1 MKPLTL
7 NLALQ
12 GGGAHGAFTWGMLD
26 RLLQQD
32 DVRFDAISGTSAG
45 AMNAVLLAAG
55 WQQGGRDGARELL
68 SRFWHGLML
77 PGPLDP
83 AGLGQHWSLWW
94 RDMTKHL
101 SPYDLNPFD
110 INPLR
115 HLLEELID
123 FEQLRR
129 ASPCRLFIAATE
141 VDSGR
146 LRLFREQELTA
157 DHLLASA
164 CLPELY
170 QAVEIDGVAHWDG
183 GFVGNPVVY
192 PLVFDSAAADL
203 LLLLL
208 HPRRQSGAPTS
219 AQAIA
224 DRVAELGF
232 QTTFMR
238 EMHALAVMRR
248 RLRGRP
254 WLWGRTERRVRRLRL
269 HLVDPDERLSSL
281 HRSSKLDTRRSFL
294 LALYQRGAARMEEW
308 LATHG
313 RLLGRRGSCDL
324 ETEFLCTPTP
334 GPGP

>member
-1 MKPLTL
+1 MKPLKL
-7 NLALQ
+7 NMALQ

-26 RLLQQD
+26 RLLQYD
-32 DVRFDAISGTSAG
+32 GIGFEGISGTSAG

-55 WQQGGRDGARELL
+55 WQQGGAEGARELL

-83 AGLGQHWSLWW
+83 AGLGQHWSQWW
-94 RDMTKHL
+94 RDLTKHL

-115 HLLEELID
+115 NLLADLVD
-123 FEQLRR
+123 FERLR
-129 ASPCRLFIAATE
+129 AEPPCKLFIAATE

-146 LRLFREQELTA
+146 LRLFREHELTP

-170 QAVEIDGVAHWDG
+170 QAVEIDGVSYWDG
-183 GFVGNPVVY
+183 GFAGNPVVY
-192 PLVFDSAAADL
+192 PLVFDCAAPDL
-203 LLLLL
+203 MLLLL
-208 HPRRQSGAPTS
+208 HPHSQKGTPMS

-238 EMHALAVMRR
+238 EMHALAEMQR
-248 RLRGRP
+248 RLQHRP
-254 WLWGRTERRVRRLRL
+254 WLVGRTERRVRRMRL
-269 HLVDPDERLSSL
+269 HMLGPDERLSNL
-281 HRSSKLDTRRSFL
+281 HRNSKLDTRRSFL
-294 LALYQRGAARMEEW
+294 LALQQRGVAQMERW
-308 LATHG
+308 LQVEG
-313 RLLGRRGSCDL
+313 RHLGRRGSCDL
-324 ETEFLCTPTP
+324 RAEFL
-334 GPGP
+334 